1 MYGPVLVSPGDE
13 EELADY
19 VIRKFSVQM
28 VSLFWII
35 CTYVAFSEMVSEP
48 IWVREWFSQLSQPV
62 IESVSEEV
70 SQTVSRWVSRSVC
83 QSASEP
89 VNQSLYESA
98 SQLVRQ

>member
-35 CTYVAFSEMVSEP
+35 
-48 IWVREWFSQLSQPV
+48 
-62 IESVSEEV
+62 
-70 SQTVSRWVSRSVC
+70 
-83 QSASEP
+83 
-89 VNQSLYESA
+89 LYLRCF
-98 SQLVRQ
+98 QWDG

>member
-48 IWVREWFSQLSQPV
+48 SWVREWFSQLSQPV
-62 IESVSEEV
+62 IESFSLW
-70 SQTVSRWVSRSVC
+70 RG
-83 QSASEP
+83 QS
-89 VNQSLYESA
+89 VNQ
-98 SQLVRQ
+98 LVS

>member
-48 IWVREWFSQLSQPV
+48 IRVREWFSQLSRPV

-70 SQTVSRWVSRSVC
+70 SQTVSQSVG
-83 QSASEP
+83 QS
-89 VNQSLYESA
+89 VNQLV
-98 SQLVRQ
+98 SQSVSHSMSQPVS

>member
-48 IWVREWFSQLSQPV
+48 S
-62 IESVSEEV
+62 
-70 SQTVSRWVSRSVC
+70 
-83 QSASEP
+83 
-89 VNQSLYESA
+89 
-98 SQLVRQ
+98 

>member
-48 IWVREWFSQLSQPV
+48 FDLVSWVSQSLSQSLKRSARQLV
-62 IESVSEEV
+62 GESVG
-70 SQTVSRWVSRSVC
+70 
-83 QSASEP
+83 QS
-89 VNQSLYESA
+89 VNQ
-98 SQLVRQ
+98 LVS